1 MKREIEDIVK
11 WMRETVENAG
21 AKGLILGLSGGID
34 SAVVGALAKRA
45 FPDTTLGLILPCE
58 SDENDEADA
67 RLVAEAIDLKI
78 EKVDLT
84 QTYRQLISSSFNS
97 ENRMARSNIKPRLR
111 MTTLY
116 YYAQDLGYLVLGS
129 SNASE
134 FYIGYYTKYG
144 DSGSDLIP
152 LAEFL
157 KNEVYELAREL
168 GIPSK
173 IIDKEPSAGLWEE
186 QTDEKEMGFSYA
198 TLNAHIRGEK
208 ADGEI
213 GEKIDIMHKNSEH
226 KRKFALIYKRK
237 K

>member
-58 SDENDEADA
+58 SSENDEADA

-157 KNEVYELAREL
+157 KDEVYELAREL

-173 IIDKEPSAGLWEE
+173 IIDKQPSAGLWEE

-208 ADGEI
+208 ADGEA
-213 GEKIDIMHKNSEH
+213 GEKIDRMHRNSEH

>member
-157 KNEVYELAREL
+157 KMKFMSWQREL
-168 GIPSK
+168 RIPSK

-186 QTDEKEMGFSYA
+186 QTDEKRNG
-198 TLNAHIRGEK
+198 I
-208 ADGEI
+208 
-213 GEKIDIMHKNSEH
+213 
-226 KRKFALIYKRK
+226 
-237 K
+237 